1 MRLKMMVDGLQDFVN
16 PNQAHM
22 EIVAKFAL
30 PDPGLFWRLQVVTKM
45 AGYRLSTQKLQ
56 DICDIYLDTKDDR
69 LFAAGYTCRRRILPT
84 GMSMIVTNLNK
95 PEGPVHHRQKLEVA
109 LAAALPLARW
119 PESPARELVLK
130 LSGQQ
135 PLAPL
140 FKIQLTR
147 LVRVLQGHDQL
158 LAELKLDRV
167 SLIVNDEEQVYH
179 ELEVELL
186 SSVPGQI
193 MTDLIGCLQNEWYL
207 PLEPRSKFQRALEL
221 LEWISGDK
229 TMNG

>member
-16 PNQAHM
+16 PTQAHM
-22 EIVAKFAL
+22 EIVAKFAV

-119 PESPARELVLK
+119 PESPVRELVLK

-158 LAELKLDRV
+158 LAELKLDKV
-167 SLIVNDEEQVYH
+167 SLIVDDEEQVYH

-186 SSVPGQI
+186 PSVPGQI

>member
-1 MRLKMMVDGLQDFVN
+1 MRIITVITLQDYAN

-22 EIVAKFAL
+22 EIVAKFAV

-45 AGYRLSTQKLQ
+45 AGYRLSTQKMQ

-69 LFAAGYTCRRRILPT
+69 LFTAGYTCRRRTLPT
-84 GMSMIVTNLNK
+84 GMSMIVTNLNL

-109 LAAALPLARW
+109 LAAALPPARW

-130 LSGQQ
+130 LIGAQ

-147 LVRVLQGHDQL
+147 LVRVLQGNDQL

-167 SLIVNDEEQVYH
+167 SLIANDEEQVYH

-186 SSVPGQI
+186 PSILEQI
-193 MTDLIGCLQNEWYL
+193 MTDLIGCLQNKWYL
-207 PLEPRSKFQRALEL
+207 LPEPRAKFQRALEL
-221 LEWISGDK
+221 LE
-229 TMNG
+229 